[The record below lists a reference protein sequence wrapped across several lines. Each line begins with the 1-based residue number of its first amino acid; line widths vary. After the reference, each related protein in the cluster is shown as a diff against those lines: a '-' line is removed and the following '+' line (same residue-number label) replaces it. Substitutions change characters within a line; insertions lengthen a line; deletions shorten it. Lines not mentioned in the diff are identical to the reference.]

1 MIRKRN
7 SLAVSVIIKIFFL
20 SLLYFAN
27 LFNTYSQTNQSQ
39 NKALDLPEG
48 PITCEDWLVKIG
60 KSVQEW
66 EKNKDASL
74 IIIAKFGNG
83 ESRRVNLKRIK
94 TLKEYILNPRYK
106 IKAIFAEGERTQ
118 DFGVVEFYVD
128 GKLFYSIAVK
138 QKQDIPLR
146 FCN

>member
-7 SLAVSVIIKIFFL
+7 SLVISVVIKTLFL
-20 SLLYFAN
+20 SLLYFVN
-27 LFNTYSQTNQSQ
+27 LLNTYAQTNQSQ
-39 NKALDLPEG
+39 DKTLNLPEG
-48 PITCEDWLVKIG
+48 PVTYEDWLVKIG

-66 EKNKDASL
+66 EKNKEASL

-83 ESRRVNLKRIK
+83 ESQRVNLKRIK
-94 TLKEYILNPRYK
+94 TLKEYILNPKYK
-106 IKAIFAEGERTQ
+106 TKAIFAEGERTQ
-118 DFGVVEFYVD
+118 DFGVVEFHID

-146 FCN
+146 LCD